1 MSESCEKLCQELGV
15 IKLLVYELD
24 VAQIVV
30 LENAKVLYSVLL
42 QLVKYKMEN
51 LCVIRSFF
59 DDISFYRMS

>member
-42 QLVKYKMEN
+42 LLVKYKMEN
-51 LCVIRSFF
+51 LCVVRSFF
-59 DDISFYRMS
+59 DDIGFYRMS